1 MMDGAPTWA
10 TLMATSARSVLIVE
24 DDEAMRE
31 LEARLLCHEGYYVQ
45 EAADGQAAIEALDR
59 STPDLMLLD
68 LVMPGTSGWD
78 VLAYVGRQPRRPRV
92 VLVTGLK
99 EAVSSRELGP
109 SVAGYLFKPFEVE
122 QLLKVCRTVLRDGAV
137 SFAGGQRHEDR
148 RSLVVETTLLSES
161 GTTLVKADLTD
172 VSAHG
177 FRLEVAIPLK
187 TGDPVRIAFPVPGRE
202 EPLRVTGLIR
212 WRNDEALG
220 ASIEDLSPEDAAVLR
235 ALIAI

>member
-1 MMDGAPTWA
+1 
-10 TLMATSARSVLIVE
+10 MATPARSVLIVE
-24 DDEAMRE
+24 DDETMRE
-31 LEARLLCHEGYYVQ
+31 LESRLLCHEGYYVQ
-45 EAADGQAAIEALDR
+45 EAADGQSAIEALQR

-68 LVMPGTSGWD
+68 LVMPGTNGWD
-78 VLAYVGRQPRRPRV
+78 VLAHVAQQPRRPRV

-109 SVAGYLFKPFEVE
+109 SVSGYLFKPFEVE

-148 RSLVVETTLLSES
+148 RHLAVETTLLSET
-161 GTTLVKADLTD
+161 GATLVKADLTD

-177 FRLEVAIPLK
+177 FRLEVAIPLR
-187 TGDPVRIAFPVPGRE
+187 TGDPVRIAFPVPGRA
-202 EPLRVTGLIR
+202 EPVRVMGRIR

-220 ASIEDLSPEDAAVLR
+220 ASIEDVAPEDAIVLR
-235 ALIAI
+235 ALVAI